1 VAKFLV
7 KLEKDVNTFQI
18 KLEENVTKLQV
29 MLVKDVNKR
38 RVSRRHLCNYCTG
51 KEPS

>member
-29 MLVKDVNKR
+29 MLVKDVR
-38 RVSRRHLCNYCTG
+38 YDIFFPVSV
-51 KEPS
+51 